1 MRIRRVVTA
10 SGATA
15 VQLVEYRHGQRRILE
30 HLGSA
35 HDEAT
40 LELLEARARQRIE
53 GDQLSFDFDALTG
66 QRGPFHATVPE
77 TIGTRPGL
85 LWHVLSSAYD
95 RIFARVV
102 SDEVFKQLVIAR
114 IIEPTS
120 KADSVRVLQ
129 GMAIDNPAKLRTIWR
144 RLRQC
149 VDEDW
154 RDGLC
159 TAAYAHAATGGVI
172 SVCLY
177 DVTTLYFETDEEDE
191 HRRVGFSNYVDVVVM
206 PMLAL

>member
-1 MRIRRVVTA
+1 
-10 SGATA
+10 GATA

-66 QRGPFHATVPE
+66 QRGPFPGTVPE

-95 RIFARVV
+95 RIFARAV

-129 GMAIDNPAKLRTIWR
+129 GLAIDNPAKLR
-144 RLRQC
+144 
-149 VDEDW
+149 
-154 RDGLC
+154 
-159 TAAYAHAATGGVI
+159 
-172 SVCLY
+172 
-177 DVTTLYFETDEEDE
+177 
-191 HRRVGFSNYVDVVVM
+191 
-206 PMLAL
+206 